1 MGFVELQDLYP
12 SFDDKVQLI
21 RTISKGLKPAL
32 DENGAFPVDLIDL
45 LIPLVITKG
54 DPSLYSPQQIK
65 AQKYIEEKLKG
76 ATTGAPPVVKIAV
89 ATVEGLAYS
98 TGQPGGDMYTEV
110 IRDYEDSITWSP
122 GGMIY

>member
-21 RTISKGLKPAL
+21 KAIGKGLKPAL
-32 DENGAFPVDLIDL
+32 EDGGDFPIDLIDI

-54 DPSLYSPQQIK
+54 DPSVYSPQQRR
-65 AQKYIEEKLKG
+65 AQKYLEEKDA

-89 ATVEGLAYS
+89 ATIEGLAYS
-98 TGQPGGDMYTEV
+98 TGQPLGDMYTQP

>member
-12 SFDDKVQLI
+12 SFDDKVQLMK
-21 RTISKGLKPAL
+21 TISKGLKPAL

>member
-12 SFDDKVQLI
+12 SFDDKVQLMK
-21 RTISKGLKPAL
+21 TISKGLKPSL
-32 DENGAFPVDLIDL
+32 EDGGAFPTDLIDI

-65 AQKYIEEKLKG
+65 VQKYIEEKLKG

-98 TGQPGGDMYTEV
+98 TGQPGGNMYSEP
-110 IRDYEDSITWSP
+110 IRTYEDSITWSP
-122 GGMIY
+122 GGMVY

>member
-21 RTISKGLKPAL
+21 RRIGKALRPAL
-32 DENGAFPVDLIDL
+32 EDGGAFPTDLIDIL
-45 LIPLVITKG
+45 VPLVITKG
-54 DPSLYSPQQIK
+54 DPSLYSPQQLR
-65 AQKYIEEKLKG
+65 AQKYLEKKKDV

-89 ATVEGLAYS
+89 ATIEAMAFS
-98 TGQPGGDMYTEV
+98 TGQPGGDMYTPV

-122 GGMIY
+122 GGMVY

>member
-21 RTISKGLKPAL
+21 KTIGKGLKPAL
-32 DENGAFPVDLIDL
+32 DDDGAFPTDLIDIL
-45 LIPLVITKG
+45 MPLVITRG
-54 DPSLYSPQQIK
+54 EPSQYSPQQRRV
-65 AQKYIEEKLKG
+65 QKFLEKKKDIVVI
-76 ATTGAPPVVKIAV
+76 GAPPVVKVAV
-89 ATVEGLAYS
+89 ATIEGLAYS

-122 GGMIY
+122 GGMVY

>member
-21 RTISKGLKPAL
+21 KTIAKGLKPAL
-32 DENGAFPVDLIDL
+32 EDGGDFPIDVIDI

-54 DPSLYSPQQIK
+54 DPSLYSPQQLR
-65 AQKYIEEKLKG
+65 AQKYIEKKKDI
-76 ATTGAPPVVKIAV
+76 ATKGAPPIVKIAV

-98 TGQPGGDMYTEV
+98 TGQPGGNMYSEP
-110 IRDYEDSITWSP
+110 IRTYEDSITWSP
-122 GGMIY
+122 GGMVY